1 MNSNRNSNKKLTLIL
16 EDNLLKKL
24 EKNAYKESTSLKEYV
39 TRVLKEFINAK

>member
-24 EKNAYKESTSLKEYV
+24 EKNADKESTSLKEYV
-39 TRVLKEFINAK
+39 TRILKEFINAK

>member
-1 MNSNRNSNKKLTLIL
+1 MNSNSNSNKKLTLIL

-24 EKNAYKESTSLKEYV
+24 EKKAYKERTSLKEYV